1 MDLLHI
7 VLRVVHIGAGILWVG
22 GAVAFFV
29 FVEPTA
35 SELGPDAEKFMQQVI
50 VKRRIPIYFLVLSAL
65 TVLGGLILYW
75 IDSDGLKAEWIGTP
89 FGLALT
95 VGGITALI
103 AFIGGNALI
112 KPNVD
117 RLGAIGAEMKA
128 AGGPPSEALMS
139 ELHAVQ
145 ARLRTIG
152 LVDLVL
158 LAVAV
163 IAMASARYL

>member
-1 MDLLHI
+1 LDLLQ
-7 VLRVVHIGAGILWVG
+7 VLLRLVHIGAGILWVG

-29 FVEPTA
+29 FIEPTA
-35 SELGPDAEKFMQQVI
+35 SELGPDAEKFMERVI
-50 VKRRIPIYFLVLSAL
+50 VKRRLPIYFLTLSGL

-75 IDSDGLKAEWIGTP
+75 IDSSGLRAEWIGTP

-95 VGGITALI
+95 IGGIAALI
-103 AFIGGNALI
+103 AFVGGNLLI
-112 KPNVD
+112 KPNID
-117 RLGAIGAEMKA
+117 RLAEIGAAIKA
-128 AGGPPSEALMS
+128 GGGPPSEAQMS
-139 ELHAVQ
+139 QLQAVQ

-152 LVDLVL
+152 LADTVL